1 MCDGVSPYYWFFQP
15 PHETGLALD
24 RMKPFQMRTPPA
36 GRPAAHA
43 PQQHEQRKRY
53 PTAVARHLDSS
64 SINGNLFYQ
73 VSQTES
79 AKELTLFPRFCG
91 VETINTLPTLGI
103 LEKK

>member
-1 MCDGVSPYYWFFQP
+1 MSLSARLAPDRIPFKC
-15 PHETGLALD
+15 GL
-24 RMKPFQMRTPPA
+24 P
-36 GRPAAHA
+36 RPAAHA

-53 PTAVARHLDSS
+53 STAVTRHLDSS
-64 SINGNLFYQ
+64 SINVNLFYQ

-79 AKELTLFPRFCG
+79 AKELTSFRRFCG

>member
-1 MCDGVSPYYWFFQP
+1 MVCLLTTGSSSLPMRLAWLSTESLSNADSP
-15 PHETGLALD
+15 
-24 RMKPFQMRTPPA
+24 

-53 PTAVARHLDSS
+53 STAVARHLDSS

-79 AKELTLFPRFCG
+79 AKELTLFRRFCG